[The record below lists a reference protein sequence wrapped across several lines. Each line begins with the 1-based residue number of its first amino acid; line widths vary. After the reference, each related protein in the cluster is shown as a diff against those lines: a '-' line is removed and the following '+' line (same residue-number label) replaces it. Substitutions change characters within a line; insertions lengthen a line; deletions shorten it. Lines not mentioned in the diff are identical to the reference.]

1 MIKYIKIIS
10 IFSLIYSY
18 DLIQAQTFQNLVPNG
33 SFETFTQC
41 PVGPISFAPP
51 WTGPTTNSTDYFNAC
66 SLNAN
71 VPYYGGINSFYPYYL
86 NAKSGKAYAGMH
98 VYNSQNYRE
107 YAQVELI
114 DTLKNGSCYFV
125 EFHCALCQNCVLGI
139 NNIAANMSYTNY
151 PNNLPNP
158 GVLINIPNHISDYNN
173 SILKDTVKWVKIS
186 GIYKASGVEKFMII
200 GNFKS
205 DSNTDTIRIYKLGTG
220 PIGFANFSYIFIDAV
235 SVFSINPNGNLPWSY
250 RDTTIIK
257 GDSVYIGNKM
267 GGLNFHPKWYDM
279 NGNYLAT
286 NAGITVRPINTS
298 SYVIQ
303 YTICGVQRAD
313 TIEVKVLPDVGF
325 SELSQMQAELNLY
338 PIPATNELH
347 LTYENNGLFKS
358 FDKIEIINHF
368 GQSML
373 KEAIYFKDKKVKI
386 KTDQLPDGI
395 YLLRLLSGEALS
407 ISKQFFISR

>member
-1 MIKYIKIIS
+1 
-10 IFSLIYSY
+10 
-18 DLIQAQTFQNLVPNG
+18 
-33 SFETFTQC
+33 
-41 PVGPISFAPP
+41 
-51 WTGPTTNSTDYFNAC
+51 
-66 SLNAN
+66 
-71 VPYYGGINSFYPYYL
+71 
-86 NAKSGKAYAGMH
+86 
-98 VYNSQNYRE
+98 
-107 YAQVELI
+107 
-114 DTLKNGSCYFV
+114 
-125 EFHCALCQNCVLGI
+125 
-139 NNIAANMSYTNY
+139 
-151 PNNLPNP
+151 
-158 GVLINIPNHISDYNN
+158 
-173 SILKDTVKWVKIS
+173 
-186 GIYKASGVEKFMII
+186 
-200 GNFKS
+200 
-205 DSNTDTIRIYKLGTG
+205 
-220 PIGFANFSYIFIDAV
+220 
-235 SVFSINPNGNLPWSY
+235 
-250 RDTTIIK
+250 
-257 GDSVYIGNKM
+257 
-267 GGLNFHPKWYDM
+267 M